1 MVTQLVQQNVER
13 EVVDLSGIERRRFT
27 ISEYELLIKIGLLAE
42 DERVELIE
50 GELVEMSPINLS
62 HVLVVNRLT
71 YLLTQR
77 LAQRAILSVQNP
89 VRLGQRSMPQP
100 DVALW
105 RLRQDEYR
113 SGLPGPEDILLIIEV
128 ADSSVEYDQGGKSLL
143 YARAGIQEY
152 WIVNLPAQIVEVH
165 RQPRDGSYR
174 SLLRLTVGDT
184 ADLLAFPDV
193 TLSVAAILGAEPWAG
208 EAAAAEEK

>member
-1 MVTQLVQQNVER
+1 MR
-13 EVVDLSGIERRRFT
+13 CC
-27 ISEYELLIKIGLLAE
+27 LLLFVFFVCLFFQAE
-42 DERVELIE
+42 DGIRD
-50 GELVEMSPINLS
+50 LVRS
-62 HVLVVNRLT
+62 RG
-71 YLLTQR
+71 
-77 LAQRAILSVQNP
+77 
-89 VRLGQRSMPQP
+89 LG
-100 DVALW
+100 DVYK
-105 RLRQDEYR
+105 RQDEYR

-193 TLSVAAILGAEPWAG
+193 TLSVAAILGAEPWACLLYTSD
-208 EAAAAEEK
+208 AADERSSVDLGGRRIIKKKNKQNTTHDQYDE

>member
-1 MVTQLVQQNVER
+1 MIRRPPRSTLDRSSAASDVYKRQELVQQTVER

-89 VRLGQRSMPQP
+89 VRLGPRSMPQP

-105 RLRQDEYR
+105 RYW
-113 SGLPGPEDILLIIEV
+113 
-128 ADSSVEYDQGGKSLL
+128 AD
-143 YARAGIQEY
+143 
-152 WIVNLPAQIVEVH
+152 EVH
-165 RQPRDGSYR
+165 REK
-174 SLLRLTVGDT
+174 VG
-184 ADLLAFPDV
+184 
-193 TLSVAAILGAEPWAG
+193 GG
-208 EAAAAEEK
+208 GRMCGR